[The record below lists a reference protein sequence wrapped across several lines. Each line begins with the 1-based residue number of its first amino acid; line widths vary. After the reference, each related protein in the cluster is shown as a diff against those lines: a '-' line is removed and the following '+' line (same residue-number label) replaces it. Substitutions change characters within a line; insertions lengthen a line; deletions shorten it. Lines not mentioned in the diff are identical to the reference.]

1 MNGRLYLSLIAF
13 FVSINAL
20 QASDIGILTR
30 FASRGNPTMRT
41 TQPRVRYYAVEKTVF
56 TAPQMPK
63 PEDKHLFYHIF
74 SGNPGHFRF
83 SPDNYDKLAVLVNN
97 PNNYKGKDRYGK
109 DWFFHGNMWAYAKNG
124 TVVSGGMSNIP
135 NDYGRAKKAGLRID
149 E

>member
-1 MNGRLYLSLIAF
+1 MNGRLYIALIAF
-13 FVSINAL
+13 LVSINAL
-20 QASDIGILTR
+20 QASEFVR
-30 FASRGNPTMRT
+30 FLSRSNPTTRT
-41 TQPRVRYYAVEKTVF
+41 TRPQVRYYAVENTVPF
-56 TAPQMPK
+56 IAPQMPK
-63 PEDKHLFYHIF
+63 REDKHLFYHIF

-97 PNNYKGKDRYGK
+97 PSNYKGKDRYGK